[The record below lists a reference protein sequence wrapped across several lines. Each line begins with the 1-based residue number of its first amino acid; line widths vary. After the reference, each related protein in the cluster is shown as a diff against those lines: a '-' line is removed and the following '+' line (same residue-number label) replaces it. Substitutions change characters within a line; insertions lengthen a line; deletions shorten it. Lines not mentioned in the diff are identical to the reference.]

1 MLLHFL
7 NATGIKWGVKH
18 LNDIDTVEDY
28 LSIRKKLLSHN
39 VIIVIKIHS
48 YSLNLV
54 SYGYW
59 ETFKVIDNIFF
70 NLVGSTLT
78 ILCV

>member
-1 MLLHFL
+1 MNLFVLLHFL
-7 NATGIKWGVKH
+7 NATGIKGTVKH
-18 LNDIDTVEDY
+18 LNDMETVEDY

-59 ETFKVIDNIFF
+59 ETFKVIDNIF
-70 NLVGSTLT
+70 L
-78 ILCV
+78 IW